1 MKSFTHI
8 ILGKGREP
16 KKYLL
21 MKYHWSVYDKRQGF
35 KNINNIRA
43 MLSSREFF
51 VHKIPHVV
59 FRFLTK
65 EGRLGR
71 REIHWFCEAQH
82 DAPLYIC
89 SVYKSKKPRGR
100 PITSR
105 PTVQPNILSPAWDL
119 LILGSLGFRPHRALR
134 HCGLS
139 FMDYALALK
148 KKLDWHFERPF
159 FRNVDHRVDFE
170 SCPSLRLGAYN
181 TFLWRSSR
189 LKRYILQEGRR
200 WRSMTAPQ
208 KSVSMVVHQSLTF
221 FYIFEMLL

>member
-1 MKSFTHI
+1 MTR
-8 ILGKGREP
+8 GRALQ
-16 KKYLL
+16 KYQQHSGNVELAGVPR
-21 MKYHWSVYDKRQGF
+21 SQ
-35 KNINNIRA
+35 N
-43 MLSSREFF
+43 SSRR
-51 VHKIPHVV
+51 VQVLNKRGTATRTTTRDSLILWGPAWCPP
-59 FRFLTK
+59 TY
-65 EGRLGR
+65 
-71 REIHWFCEAQH
+71 IY
-82 DAPLYIC
+82 APFINQ
-89 SVYKSKKPRGR
+89 KKPPGR

-105 PTVQPNILSPAWDL
+105 PTVQPNILSPTWDL

-148 KKLDWHFERPF
+148 KKVRLTFWAPF

-200 WRSMTAPQ
+200 WRSMTASPKVRQ
-208 KSVSMVVHQSLTF
+208 NGGSSVINFFVV
-221 FYIFEMLL
+221 EMLL